1 MIKWSRYIED
11 KLIKELYRF
20 GITKELLINVID
32 DPDEVLYDL
41 MTGRYVALKMKHK
54 IAVIYEKLGKEK
66 FIITAIY
73 SSKLEDVV
81 RNRRRV
87 GRWI

>member
-1 MIKWSRYIED
+1 
-11 KLIKELYRF
+11 
-20 GITKELLINVID
+20 
-32 DPDEVLYDL
+32 
-41 MTGRYVALKMKHK
+41 MKHK